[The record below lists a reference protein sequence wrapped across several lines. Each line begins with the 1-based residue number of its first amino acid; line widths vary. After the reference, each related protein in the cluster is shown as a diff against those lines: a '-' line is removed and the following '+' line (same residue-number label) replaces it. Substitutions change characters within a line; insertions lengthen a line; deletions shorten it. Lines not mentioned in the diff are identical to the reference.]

1 MNERLTS
8 DTFVWLDKQELQLLS
23 EAPYTSPGNVYDIT
37 EATSSDYHV
46 ALTHMLR
53 PFTPLDISTKVSGRL
68 LGKRP
73 NFASLFDDVLD
84 SRGWTSGR
92 EDDQRHQTET
102 DGEQTK
108 MRWIFPVP
116 VLLMSWFGVEQVKAN
131 SCIRTG
137 KAV

>member
-23 EAPYTSPGNVYDIT
+23 EAPYTSPGN
-37 EATSSDYHV
+37 
-46 ALTHMLR
+46 
-53 PFTPLDISTKVSGRL
+53 
-68 LGKRP
+68 
-73 NFASLFDDVLD
+73 DVLD